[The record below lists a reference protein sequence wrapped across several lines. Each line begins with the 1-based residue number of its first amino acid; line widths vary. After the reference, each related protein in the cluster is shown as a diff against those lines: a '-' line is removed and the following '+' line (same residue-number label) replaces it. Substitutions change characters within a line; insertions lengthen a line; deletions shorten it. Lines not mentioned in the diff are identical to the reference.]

1 MNPSDSKTPILVFAT
16 VVAIYAILG
25 WLDVRNYAQGGWAT
39 APDNTVTQ
47 VLPGSPAEAGGLQ
60 VGDKIVSLGGIAV
73 EDAAG
78 RAQRDRPEVGEAWD
92 FVVERDGATA
102 SFDVTF
108 GELVPERKFLAHANF
123 LVGFCFIIFT
133 LRAFMQKQTA
143 STQALA
149 LAGLL
154 FSFAFI
160 SGPYF
165 GSSMLR
171 SIDTAV
177 GVLLVWLGVASILN
191 FLLVHLRAG
200 GNRLLY
206 VPGLAVGLFIA
217 WRIMATPAATDGLN
231 NFTNVFVGIVA
242 VFYLVASL
250 VTVYR
255 SFAGATG
262 SEREASGLQL
272 MMIGAVVGLLPPMV
286 GIAAGVVAPQVVLP
300 GQNFYFLTFIAIPIT
315 WSMAV
320 LKKSAAPAVASD

>member
-1 MNPSDSKTPILVFAT
+1 MNPSDSKTPILVFAAI
-16 VVAIYAILG
+16 VAIYAILG

-39 APDNTVTQ
+39 SPDNTVTQ
-47 VLPGSPAEAGGLQ
+47 VLSGSPAEAAGLR
-60 VGDKIVSLGGIAV
+60 VGDKLISLGGIAV
-73 EDAAG
+73 TDAAG
-78 RAQRDRPEVGEAWD
+78 QAQRGRPEVGEAWK
-92 FVVERDGATA
+92 FVVERDGATV

-133 LRAFMQKQTA
+133 VRAFMQKQTA

-165 GSSMLR
+165 GSPMLR
-171 SIDTAV
+171 SIDSAV
-177 GVLLVWLGVASILN
+177 GVLLIWLGVASILN
-191 FLLVHLRAG
+191 FLLVYLRDG

-206 VPGLAVGLFIA
+206 LPGLAVGLFIA
-217 WRIMATPAATDGLN
+217 WRILATPAATDGLN
-231 NFTNVFVGIVA
+231 NFSNVFIGIVA

-262 SEREASGLQL
+262 PEREASGLQL
-272 MMIGAVVGLLPPMV
+272 MLIGALVGLLPPMV
-286 GIAAGVVAPQVVLP
+286 GITAGVVAPQVVLP
-300 GQNFYFLTFIAIPIT
+300 GQNFYFLAFIAIPIT

-320 LKKSAAPAVASD
+320 LKNSDAPAVASD